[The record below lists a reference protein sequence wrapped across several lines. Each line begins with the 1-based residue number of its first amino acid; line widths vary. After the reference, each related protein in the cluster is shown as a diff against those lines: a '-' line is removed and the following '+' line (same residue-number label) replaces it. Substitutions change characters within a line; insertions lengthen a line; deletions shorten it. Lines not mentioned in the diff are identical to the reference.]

1 MDRIPFLSAGLDVAQ
16 RIALVVGALMIVAM
30 MALMNVEI
38 FARTGFGFSTQIAD
52 EFVGYFFT
60 VSTMLCF
67 LPALREG
74 RFLMVESVVRRLP
87 WRMQAVL
94 HVLAALIGAGV
105 SLILASSTY
114 QLAATSF
121 AFGTVSLQAF
131 QTPLFIPQSVMPI
144 GFVLLAL
151 AFTEKGLTGS
161 RRLWRGV
168 GIKTELSNAVD

>member
-1 MDRIPFLSAGLDVAQ
+1 MDRVPFLSTALDVAQ

-38 FARTGFGFSTQIAD
+38 FARSGFGVSTQIAD

-67 LPALREG
+67 VPALREG

-94 HVLAALIGAGV
+94 HVVASLIGAGV
-105 SLILASSTY
+105 SLVLASSTY

-121 AFGTVSLQAF
+121 AYGTVSLQAF
-131 QTPLFIPQSVMPI
+131 QTPLFIPQSVMPL

-151 AFTEKGLTGS
+151 AFLEQGLTGS
-161 RRLWRGV
+161 RRLWSGV
-168 GIKTELSNAVD
+168 GIKTELSHAVD

>member
-1 MDRIPFLSAGLDVAQ
+1 MDRIPFLSTALDIAQ
-16 RIALVVGALMIVAM
+16 SIALVVGGLMIVAM

-38 FARTGFGFSTQIAD
+38 FARSGFGVSTQIAD

-60 VSTMLCF
+60 VATMLCF
-67 LPALREG
+67 VPALREG

-87 WRMQAVL
+87 WRLQAVF
-94 HVLAALIGAGV
+94 HGMASLIGAGV
-105 SLILASSTY
+105 SLVLASSTY
-114 QLAATSF
+114 QLAATSL

-151 AFTEKGLTGS
+151 AFMEQGFTGS
-161 RRLWRGV
+161 RRLWRGA
-168 GIKTELSNAVD
+168 GITTELSNAVD